1 MLQLGLTREALEF
14 LSLGSNAPD
23 GKSVANG
30 FLCLGF
36 GLCPEV
42 TYP

>member
-14 LSLGSNAPD
+14 LSLGINTHD
-23 GKSVANG
+23 GKSVAKA

-36 GLCPEV
+36 RLCPEV